1 MLDFPEWGFDVPP
14 FLSGRFHGCRPTYE
28 HIRDVQRYPHFS
40 VWSALIHLILIW
52 TPFQSPNF
60 WSGVPDPC
68 PQVTGQFWGIVHLE
82 PLGVYTPSNFEEN
95 LLQDLGGDL
104 LSCLSSGYSH
114 VVYSSKCSPDPLL
127 VMGWNQDLVSS
138 LGSVN
143 IPCIEI
149 LNKCLLWGIRITN
162 FSILVWFWTF
172 FFDWAKFGGHTP
184 APTPPLRDLRPWPDP
199 SLQRA
204 IWRILWDNSI
214 KQYCCKHFQF

>member
-1 MLDFPEWGFDVPP
+1 MVAGL
-14 FLSGRFHGCRPTYE
+14 PTSISEMYKGT
-28 HIRDVQRYPHFS
+28 PHFS

-82 PLGVYTPSNFEEN
+82 PLGVYAPSNFEEN

-184 APTPPLRDLRPWPDP
+184 APTPSPPWFAPMTWPLASAGNLEDTLGQLNQAILLQTFPILIAKCLGSKWP
-199 SLQRA
+199 QVT
-204 IWRILWDNSI
+204 NNV
-214 KQYCCKHFQF
+214 